1 MGRKGWTH
9 LGMPSAYVQIIRG
22 PRPKVGAVALGAL
35 PVQVCWWREG
45 QGQPGRDQ
53 RQSTASSPFARS
65 DPAKSRSN
73 QFRIALPRRNRE
85 QGLVEGKDR
94 LTALQREANA
104 TPQSPPPTVPTDFAH
119 ELARLRASVQLW
131 KAREGRVEVRIAG
144 AGHPVTRFG
153 DDTTR
158 QSVGTA
164 TQCSSLMETL
174 INSADGSM
182 TRSDAVNLH
191 RIVRYGL
198 REVRVGEASHAQ
210 QRWFREILRSERRG
224 RDATSPSASLRLDI

>member
-22 PRPKVGAVALGAL
+22 PRPKVGAVAQGAL

-65 DPAKSRSN
+65 DPAKFRSN

-164 TQCSSLMETL
+164 TQCFKS
-174 INSADGSM
+174 DGDSDQQ
-182 TRSDAVNLH
+182 RRRQYDAVRRH
-191 RIVRYGL
+191 
-198 REVRVGEASHAQ
+198 ESASNCPLWVAGSP
-210 QRWFREILRSERRG
+210 SERGQPRPTAVVSG
-224 RDATSPSASLRLDI
+224 NSPL